1 MILLDTSVLKEFA
14 AETRRELTQGVSA
27 RLDTVLLPGSAARLD
42 FPVLVGKLERA
53 IEQTSREAV
62 VDRVTYLWFNRFVA
76 LRFMDACGYTPVG
89 IVSPAEGVD
98 PMQAP
103 PQVVSDAFAGIIDTD
118 IVGAEVAQQVSDVVS
133 GVRRSQDQYSDVFAL
148 LLDVYAQHFQSWVPA
163 MFPDA
168 DDISNLLLPA
178 NLLSADSVVR
188 KVTQSM
194 TPEMCQDVEVIGWL
208 YQFYIAERKDE
219 VFEGFKKGVKAGAE
233 QIPAATQLFTPDW
246 IVRYLVQNTVGRTW
260 LLNRPGS
267 ALRQQMEYFV
277 EPVGGLESVEGFVR
291 IASPEELTVLDPAV
305 GSGHMLTYA
314 FDLLYE
320 MYLEDGYAEAD
331 IPGLILGKNL
341 VGLELDE
348 RAGALAA
355 FALTMKA
362 RGRYRRFFRR
372 AVQPSIC
379 VLEPVAFSGE
389 ELRELATGFDFTRDY
404 GGADSA
410 QPIVVDEARFD
421 QFWNAFEHANVFG
434 SLIRPDAEV
443 LELMEDHWSQH
454 ALAGELPEGALDV
467 QFNQSLKSRME
478 TALRQAR
485 LLSQKYATVV
495 ANPPYM
501 GRKNMSPLMT
511 SWLKKNYPNTEAD
524 LMTAFMERAELI
536 GKKSA
541 YWGMIDLPSW
551 MFLGSF
557 KNYRE
562 HLLKDLQI
570 TTLAHLGRGI
580 FGSDFGSVAFV
591 IQNAEP
597 FDGTAGIYRKLYDK
611 HVEVRSVET
620 IRQRFFSEVE
630 TQFEVKQTDLLKV
643 PDQAIAYWL
652 PSKILKIFNDQPSV
666 SSVADVKQ
674 GIITGDNDR
683 FIRYW
688 YEVGIS
694 KVNRN
699 STNREIAKL
708 SKAKWFPHSK
718 GGDFNKWTGNNNLVV
733 NWENDGYEIIN
744 LKNPLTG
751 KQKSRPQN
759 LNYIFREGISWGT
772 LSSSAPSF
780 RYSKIGT
787 IANAKGSMLF
797 PKNSNETFGLLGLLN
812 SSTANY
818 ILSSI
823 APTVDF
829 TEGSVSKIP
838 VFPEIISNHK
848 IAELVS
854 SCLAI
859 SEEDLMQ
866 LETSPSFSKNS
877 LIQLNNKRIKESID
891 MLRTHRV
898 ASINKLKNNE
908 EEINNIISKFYFDD
922 SQAIQNSVDNKLLTL
937 TYNSEY
943 HYGEGSDKRVVAD
956 LISYFVGVL
965 FGRYSLDAPG
975 PILANQG
982 ETLADYLT
990 KVGTEAPTF
999 IPDEDNVIPVLAD
1012 DRFEDDIVAKFKTFL
1027 KKVFGEENLEAN
1039 LAFIESAL
1047 GKNIRRY
1054 FTDEFF
1060 KDHLKRY
1067 SKRPIYWMF
1076 SSTGNGKGS
1085 FKALVY
1091 MHRYTPA
1098 TVSTVLN
1105 DYLRPYMDKLTA
1117 NREHLQYTI
1126 THGEGA
1132 EVTKAQKEDDKL
1144 GRVLKEL
1151 TDYQDNVLYPL
1162 ALQNKHIDLDD
1173 GVAHNY
1179 PLLGKALIS
1188 FK

>member
-1 MILLDTSVLKEFA
+1 MNTSALKEFA

-53 IEQTSREAV
+53 IEETSREAV
-62 VDRVTYLWFNRFVA
+62 VDRVTYLWFNRLVA

-89 IVSPAEGVD
+89 VVSPAEGVD

-103 PQVVSDAFAGIIDTD
+103 PQLVSDAFAGIIDTD
-118 IVGAEVAQQVSDVVS
+118 IVGAKVAQQISDVVS

-148 LLDVYAQHFQSWVPA
+148 LLDAYAQHFKSWVPA

-168 DDISNLLLPA
+168 DDISSLLLPA

-188 KVTQSM
+188 KVAQSM

-277 EPVGGLESVEGFVR
+277 EPVGGLESVEDFVQ
-291 IASPEELTVLDPAV
+291 INSPEELTVLDPAV

-379 VLEPVAFSGE
+379 VLKPVAFSGE
-389 ELRELATGFDFTRDY
+389 ELRELARGFDFTRDY
-404 GGADSA
+404 AESDSA

-443 LELMEDHWSQH
+443 LNLMEEYWAQH
-454 ALAGELPEGALDV
+454 DLAQETTEDTLDV
-467 QFNQSLKSRME
+467 QTEQGLTPKVE
-478 TALRQAR
+478 AVLRQAR

-501 GRKNMSPLMT
+501 GRKNMSPLMA

-524 LMTAFMERAELI
+524 LMTAFMERAESL
-536 GKKSA
+536 GEKTA

-562 HLLKDLQI
+562 HLLKGLQI
-570 TTLAHLGRGI
+570 VTLAHLGRGI

-597 FDGTAGIYRKLYDK
+597 LKDTTGVYRKLYDK

-620 IRQRFFSEVE
+620 IRQHFFSEAE
-630 TQFEVKQTDLLKV
+630 TQFEVKQADLLKV
-643 PDQAIAYWL
+643 PDQVIVYWL
-652 PSKILKIFNDQPSV
+652 GKEIIDSFSSSPLGQYGDSK
-666 SSVADVKQ
+666 A
-674 GIITGDNDR
+674 
-683 FIRYW
+683 
-688 YEVGIS
+688 GIS
-694 KVNRN
+694 
-699 STNREIAKL
+699 
-708 SKAKWFPHSK
+708 
-718 GGDFNKWTGNNNLVV
+718 TGNNVESLRLWAEISVNKIKSNKWFLHNKGGEYRRWFGNIQYVLDYSPSHISVMESRAGFRHDGRDYYFKKHIGWSKVTSKGNTFRYYPEGMTFDSGGLGFFPKESTDIYASLAYLNSNIFELINSSINPTLNTSPGNLGKLPYKEISSISMLSRNLVSIHKLD
-733 NWENDGYEIIN
+733 WDSSENSWDFTHNAICQLAASSGPGVLAELVEADFAQSLATVETVQELEKENNLKVADAYGITHGIEHDVPADRVTL
-744 LKNPLTG
+744 LKNPYA
-751 KQKSRPQN
+751 R
-759 LNYIFREGISWGT
+759 YGT
-772 LSSSAPSF
+772 NHSADEL
-780 RYSKIGT
+780 RKKYDQD
-787 IANAKGSMLF
+787 
-797 PKNSNETFGLLGLLN
+797 
-812 SSTANY
+812 
-818 ILSSI
+818 
-823 APTVDF
+823 TV
-829 TEGSVSKIP
+829 K
-838 VFPEIISNHK
+838 
-848 IAELVS
+848 
-854 SCLAI
+854 
-859 SEEDLMQ
+859 
-866 LETSPSFSKNS
+866 
-877 LIQLNNKRIKESID
+877 
-891 MLRTHRV
+891 
-898 ASINKLKNNE
+898 
-908 EEINNIISKFYFDD
+908 
-922 SQAIQNSVDNKLLTL
+922 
-937 TYNSEY
+937 
-943 HYGEGSDKRVVAD
+943 D

-975 PILANQG
+975 LILANQG

-1012 DRFEDDIVAKFKTFL
+1012 DRFEDDIVAKFKAFL
-1027 KKVFGEENLEAN
+1027 KKAFGEENLEAN

-1091 MHRYTPA
+1091 LHRYTPA
-1098 TVSTVLN
+1098 TVSAVLN

-1151 TDYQDNVLYPL
+1151 TDYQDDVLYPL